1 MEVGTKVY
9 VWDFYEKQV
18 AKSISAPHEEIIGEV
33 IEGTPF
39 NPSEILVKSILD
51 GNIYSP
57 RATHV
62 FEVGTGPGVS
72 NTEIVY
78 EDYYV

>member
-9 VWDFYEKQV
+9 GFSRGEITKGTQTG
-18 AKSISAPHEEIIGEV
+18 EEIIGEV
-33 IEGTPF
+33 MMVKAG
-39 NPSEILVKSILD
+39 LVFIKSIIDDREYALP
-51 GNIYSP
+51 ILE
-57 RATHV
+57 V